1 MESWPN
7 QNPQAEGFFRRWQNA
22 RRIGKIA
29 KVLEAVAETAPSKP
43 PARDISHIALRPAGN
58 H

>member
-7 QNPQAEGFFRRWQNA
+7 ENPQAEGFFRRWQNA

-29 KVLEAVAETAPSKP
+29 KVLEAVAEGAPPKP
-43 PARDISHIALRPAGN
+43 LSRNVSHIALRAAGS